1 MARRAPRP
9 KRNPE
14 YEFQSIEEC
23 EESEKYG
30 GFHRVEVV
38 DWPPRPKGDEA
49 RPCVFPRCT
58 RCGGYVPVYGDNDQ
72 ERTGVEVVVIERE
85 KRASRREPEKQPA

>member
-1 MARRAPRP
+1 MARRQPRP

-49 RPCVFPRCT
+49 RPCVFRPCT
-58 RCGGYVPVYGDNDQ
+58 RCGGNVGVYGDNDP
-72 ERTGVEVVVIERE
+72 ERTGVEVVVMERE
-85 KRASRREPEKQPA
+85 RRLPRQTAEKQPA